1 VTQDEIDSAREAV
14 APGFGLVTQADRAV
28 PLQGGPCP
36 RTIGQERHTRRN
48 DASSQLRRTNGSRA
62 AATEL
67 PRDSVVNV
75 AALVT
80 LDKDDLDGLIGRV
93 SDYLMQHVDR
103 GLRQVLGV

>member
-1 VTQDEIDSAREAV
+1 
-14 APGFGLVTQADRAV
+14 
-28 PLQGGPCP
+28 
-36 RTIGQERHTRRN
+36 
-48 DASSQLRRTNGSRA
+48 
-62 AATEL
+62 
-67 PRDSVVNV
+67 VVNV